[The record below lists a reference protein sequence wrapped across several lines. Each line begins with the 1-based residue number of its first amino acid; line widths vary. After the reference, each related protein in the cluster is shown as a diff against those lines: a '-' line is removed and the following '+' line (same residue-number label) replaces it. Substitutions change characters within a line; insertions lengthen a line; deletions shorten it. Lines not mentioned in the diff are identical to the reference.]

1 MKVQKWQVVGTDS
14 EGYREPIKFGYSMKR
29 DFVWE
34 SDAVLSLHCSH
45 DDLVA
50 QGYTDLAI
58 RSEYSLDMATEIPD
72 NKLEIEEVPEVV
84 DTRFRKDDAPDNA
97 RVAYGARWIDNQNN
111 GGVPSPVPDRQGWKY
126 TNEDDRDLLLPA
138 IKYLASNRVRS
149 LDFVTCD
156 DGYYGC
162 TGADLAG
169 AKVSL
174 FVNGGYVYVE
184 VWM

>member
-1 MKVQKWQVVGTDS
+1 MKVQTWQVVGTDS
-14 EGYREPIKFGYSMKR
+14 EGHRAPVRFGYSMKR
-29 DFVWE
+29 DFVCE
-34 SDAVLSLHCSH
+34 SDAVGTLEGNH

-50 QGYTDLAI
+50 QGYTDLVI
-58 RSEYSLDMATEIPD
+58 RSEYALDSVEEVP
-72 NKLEIEEVPEVV
+72 EIEEVPEAV
-84 DTRFRKDDAPDNA
+84 DTRFRKEDAPENA

-111 GGVPSPVPDRQGWKY
+111 GGVPSPVPDRQGWKR
-126 TNEDDRDLLLPA
+126 TIESDRDLLLPA

-162 TGADLAG
+162 TGADFMG
-169 AKVSL
+169 VKVSL

-184 VWM
+184 VWI